1 MLPTAGLFLPETL
14 HRQDRPA
21 SGHSESDSARL
32 KYFQRMPGRGKEA
45 TRQKQVHADSS
56 ESICGTEPV
65 NNLASITTALKFA
78 DFVTASSK
86 ASAESQALAFLI
98 HRVQHDL
105 TEASRLYLSP
115 AVRNFLEAWPDR
127 KTWIDIILVDVRRA
141 LNDIGSYMDT
151 FRVAGDDGGANGLK
165 RRFEWISGHQK
176 RLQSKQQLLSSCHQ
190 SLVTTIN
197 IMQTVELCGVTNGT
211 WQDPIFEAP
220 VQPWVKND
228 DAQAL
233 RGPYSR
239 REHRIS
245 HKNLSLSSV
254 QLRSSSRRTYFNSTT
269 DDLTASHPNEATTDA
284 VTLKNQAATRSSFD
298 HMPRPY
304 RTASGQARTSL
315 DNARPSSHPERL
327 QTVNSPEMGPR
338 TSIDVLQ
345 PLPTLDEKTVE
356 RNDSTTST
364 SGVVAVSQVGKRYSP
379 TPVFIRRHVGRH
391 RSLPSELPHV
401 QSQSS
406 LTEDLADWADWMLP
420 AGVQSEQ
427 LKSTEWDAQ
436 SDLLSPSM
444 SVVSCPAATQATT
457 STLTL
462 GSSNVARKPLPATSK
477 INGDLI
483 TSSPIQI
490 QEPQLCSPGNEQ
502 DQTSTHQASE
512 AEQPK
517 STSHSSTQSLI
528 HTSSHPIS
536 EDAELSVLQQKLLEQ
551 NYVQLFPT
559 PPTFPRPTAEES
571 KQTTNPQPTI
581 TAPPPQD
588 QPVAATPTTPS
599 AYAPELTQVLEQQSD
614 MAAFGTAT
622 ISKPMTAQAKRRAA
636 HQRRMEIAFGRA

>member
-32 KYFQRMPGRGKEA
+32 KYFQRMPGCGKEA
-45 TRQKQVHADSS
+45 TRQKQVHAGSS
-56 ESICGTEPV
+56 GSLGGTETV
-65 NNLASITTALKFA
+65 NNFASITTALKFA
-78 DFVTASSK
+78 NFVTASSK
-86 ASAESQALAFLI
+86 ASAESQTLAFLI

-127 KTWIDIILVDVRRA
+127 KSWIDIILVDVRRA

-165 RRFEWISGHQK
+165 RKFEWISGHQK

-228 DAQAL
+228 NAQAL

-254 QLRSSSRRTYFNSTT
+254 QFPTSSRTRNTYRRSSSRRTYFNSTV
-269 DDLTASHPNEATTDA
+269 DDSAAYHPTEETPDA
-284 VTLKNQAATRSSFD
+284 VASKNQAAARSSFD

-327 QTVNSPEMGPR
+327 QTISGPGMGPR

-427 LKSTEWDAQ
+427 LQSTEWDAQ
-436 SDLLSPSM
+436 SDLQSPSM
-444 SVVSCPAATQATT
+444 SVVSCPAVTQAMT
-457 STLTL
+457 STPTL
-462 GSSNVARKPLPATSK
+462 AADIQLPDSPFQTDEAPMRSADSEYQTDTRGNSTATSLPNMITVAQQRERAASIRSTASNIPRKPLPTTSTISMDSLSTPPQQ
-477 INGDLI
+477 INDTQAPSSEHKQNQQPEQPSTPANASKPFSHNSPETNI
-483 TSSPIQI
+483 PAMSRETSSVAI
-490 QEPQLCSPGNEQ
+490 
-502 DQTSTHQASE
+502 T
-512 AEQPK
+512 
-517 STSHSSTQSLI
+517 
-528 HTSSHPIS
+528 
-536 EDAELSVLQQKLLEQ
+536 DA
-551 NYVQLFPT
+551 Y
-559 PPTFPRPTAEES
+559 
-571 KQTTNPQPTI
+571 
-581 TAPPPQD
+581 
-588 QPVAATPTTPS
+588 
-599 AYAPELTQVLEQQSD
+599 
-614 MAAFGTAT
+614 GTAT

-636 HQRRMEIAFGRA
+636 HQRRMEIAFGQAGAER